1 MLTRVVV
8 EGGTGRNGAG
18 WDKQV
23 WSGADQAAACPESR
37 GNGIRIGRVW
47 VVKSAQYFVDP
58 LSDYIQEARVA
69 MGWASRA
76 SQAWGRSEVAVA
88 HKGIRFQNVWK
99 LKTVFTKCFP
109 SLLELGSLGFRDRPH
124 NQQDC

>member
-1 MLTRVVV
+1 ML
-8 EGGTGRNGAG
+8 EGGTGRNGVG

-23 WSGADQAAACPESR
+23 WSGAGQAAACPESR

-69 MGWASRA
+69 MGWACRA
-76 SQAWGRSEVAVA
+76 SQAWGRFDAAVA
-88 HKGIRFQNVWK
+88 HKRIKFRRCSNSARSG
-99 LKTVFTKCFP
+99 
-109 SLLELGSLGFRDRPH
+109 LETGHIISRIVESHACPVRH
-124 NQQDC
+124 T